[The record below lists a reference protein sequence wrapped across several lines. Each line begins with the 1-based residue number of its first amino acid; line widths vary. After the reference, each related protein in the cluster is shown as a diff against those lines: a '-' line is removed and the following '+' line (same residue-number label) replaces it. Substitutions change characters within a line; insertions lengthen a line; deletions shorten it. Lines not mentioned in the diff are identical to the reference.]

1 METSTTSSIV
11 GALGGG
17 SGVDMVKLANDLAQA
32 RFLSQL
38 AQLDGRSEQLEARI
52 SGASTLR
59 NLLGQL
65 ANALGD
71 RIRTGDLA
79 PTASLTNPAIA
90 QASVVAGS
98 SGRGSYALEVTAL
111 ASAQTLAGNSYAAAS
126 DLVGE
131 GQLTLRFGAIDG
143 GGFTADGAAAPLVID
158 VSATDTLADVADR
171 IRTSGSG
178 LNAYVANTAS
188 GAKLVIKGEEGAA
201 KAFVVEAAGASASG
215 GTPAAG
221 NIDFL
226 AWTPP
231 ADTGQLRA
239 SAADAAFLFDGVA
252 MTSAGNKVSGLP
264 GGLVLT
270 LTGTNVGA
278 PAQIAFADRSTQI
291 ASAMG
296 DFVAALNDIANA
308 LEELA
313 APQGGDLG
321 NDPGARALKRA
332 LAGLTTQVVMPGAAP
347 GEPSTLADLGVVRTR
362 EGKFRLDSQRLNAAL
377 ANNPAAA
384 GAMFTTGLHGVY
396 ASLDNLSRAAGSR
409 TDPGALGGSIARY
422 TDQLSRLDDRRAKF
436 AEQQEVLRARLVKD
450 FAAADR
456 RVSASQSTL
465 SFIQAQI
472 AIWTAPRG

>member
-1 METSTTSSIV
+1 METTTTSSIV

-17 SGVDMVKLANDLAQA
+17 SGVDMVKLAEDLAKA
-32 RFLSQL
+32 RFLSPL
-38 AQLDGRSEQLEARI
+38 AQLEDRSEQLEARI

-65 ANALGD
+65 ASALGD

-79 PTASLTNPAIA
+79 PAASLTNPTVA
-90 QASVVAGS
+90 QASVLAGS
-98 SGRGSYALEVTAL
+98 SGRGSFSLEVTTL
-111 ASAQTLAGNSYAAAS
+111 ASAQILAGNSYSAAT

-131 GQLTLRFGAIDG
+131 GQLTLRFGTIDG
-143 GGFTADGAAAPLVID
+143 GGFTADGVAAPLVID

-178 LNAYVANTAS
+178 LNAYVANTGS

-226 AWTPP
+226 AWTPLT
-231 ADTGQLRA
+231 DTGQLRA

-252 MTSAGNKVSGLP
+252 MTSAGNKVTGLP

-270 LTGTNVGA
+270 LTGTNAGA
-278 PAQIAFADRSTQI
+278 PAQIAFADRSTRI

-296 DFVAALNDIANA
+296 DFVAALNEIANA

-313 APQGGDLG
+313 APQGGELG

-332 LAGLTTQVVMPGAAP
+332 LASLTTQVVMPGAAP

-362 EGKFRLDSQRLNAAL
+362 EGKFRLDGERLNKTL
-377 ANNPAAA
+377 ADNPAAA

-422 TDQLSRLDDRRAKF
+422 TDQLARLDDRRAKF
-436 AEQQEVLRARLVKD
+436 AEQQEILRARLVKD